1 MQTCPKTSVQYC
13 SAFLSPNDAH
23 NLYKFASGLDN
34 YKRESGTQTCK
45 STKKVEKLEFAL
57 QRVLEDGG
65 SHTTVQAHYYWGQH
79 LSDSLFAETN
89 LPKAILDLRQLIITS
104 LKLPET
110 ITLCHKPNS
119 IAHSQ
124 VGDSVP
130 ILNSITINRY
140 DGVDDVVTPHH
151 DGQAG
156 DPGTPGAQK
165 ALVDGTSIFSVT
177 VCDPGAERRIEL
189 HEVVK
194 TKAEKIPVYSQV
206 LENGSLFELN
216 AEANRTYKHSI
227 PAPEK
232 RKREAGG
239 VRYAFLFRTAMEV
252 TVEKLQ
258 QRKMEGDKKV
268 AEKAKTK

>member
-79 LSDSLFAETN
+79 MSDSLFAETN

-151 DGQAG
+151 G
-156 DPGTPGAQK
+156 
-165 ALVDGTSIFSVT
+165 
-177 VCDPGAERRIEL
+177 
-189 HEVVK
+189 
-194 TKAEKIPVYSQV
+194 
-206 LENGSLFELN
+206 
-216 AEANRTYKHSI
+216 EAS
-227 PAPEK
+227 
-232 RKREAGG
+232 EAS
-239 VRYAFLFRTAMEV
+239 EP
-252 TVEKLQ
+252 
-258 QRKMEGDKKV
+258 
-268 AEKAKTK
+268 